1 MAASGVT
8 PDVNTNGFT
17 SSNKVLNQLSGQ
29 RADGALPPQARG
41 AAQAEHVGNQDLRV
55 AK

>member
-17 SSNKVLNQLSGQ
+17 SSSKVTLELERGLERQLCPEEETGSRSHG
-29 RADGALPPQARG
+29 
-41 AAQAEHVGNQDLRV
+41 
-55 AK
+55 K